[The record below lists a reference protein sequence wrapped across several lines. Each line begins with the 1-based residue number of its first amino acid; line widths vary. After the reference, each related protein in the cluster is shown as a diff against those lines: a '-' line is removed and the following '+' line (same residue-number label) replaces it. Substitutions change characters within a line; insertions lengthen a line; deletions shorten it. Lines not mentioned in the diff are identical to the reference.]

1 MCEIGKIVELLSL
14 KEDEKIFLS
23 GKLKNGRVTTLNFLQ
38 GNIYITLDTGKM
50 IILKNGN
57 IQSYS
62 LIRQIEEKCNENF
75 LLNEVKKNNKTIKK
89 IIWTNDEIEFLKQN
103 ANNYSLKELTKILN
117 KSMYQIEE
125 RKIQLKLYSI
135 KPWEDYEEKFLEENK
150 DKSLYFLAEK
160 LNRSIASVKAR
171 KRKKEIDKK
180 NKMHIKTNAIVKYRT
195 QFDK

>member
-1 MCEIGKIVELLSL
+1 MVKGNKVMCEVEEMVKLLPL
-14 KEDEKIFLS
+14 KEDEKTFL
-23 GKLKNGRVTTLNFLQ
+23 GRKLKNGRINTLNFLQ

-62 LIRQIEEKCNENF
+62 LIRQIEEKCNEKF
-75 LLNEVKKNNKTIKK
+75 LLNEANKNNKTIKK

-103 ANNYSLKELTKILN
+103 AHNYSLEELTKILN

-160 LNRSIASVKAR
+160 LNRSIAAVKAR
-171 KRKKEIDKK
+171 KRKKEID
-180 NKMHIKTNAIVKYRT
+180 
-195 QFDK
+195 

>member
-1 MCEIGKIVELLSL
+1 MVKGNKEMCEVEEMVKLLPL
-14 KEDEKIFLS
+14 KEDEKTFL
-23 GKLKNGRVTTLNFLQ
+23 GRKLKNGRINTLNFLQ

-62 LIRQIEEKCNENF
+62 LIRQIEEKCNEKF
-75 LLNEVKKNNKTIKK
+75 LLNEANKNNKTIKK

-103 ANNYSLKELTKILN
+103 AHNYSLEELTKIL
-117 KSMYQIEE
+117 KKIMYQIEE

-160 LNRSIASVKAR
+160 LNRSIAAVKAR
-171 KRKKEIDKK
+171 KRKKEIDEKK
-180 NKMHIKTNAIVKYRT
+180 TVRKT
-195 QFDK
+195 